1 MRKHPVLLLLV
12 VALFIFGA
20 TQLWAAEAA
29 TAKEVKA
36 KCQEAAKV
44 LAEQGKAALPQ
55 FNDKKGPWVW
65 KDSYVF
71 VYDMDGKIIGH
82 PIMPHL
88 RNKNV
93 LGMKDAKGKM
103 FGNDFLA
110 IAKSKKGHGWSQYY
124 WPKPGAKKPT
134 MKVSYILKVPGKAM
148 FVGAGIAN
156 VPKAEAIKQAGD

>member
-1 MRKHPVLLLLV
+1 MHMRKVFVL
-12 VALFIFGA
+12 ALMAMFVFGVS
-20 TQLWAAEAA
+20 QLRAEEGA

-36 KCQEAAKV
+36 KCQEAAK
-44 LAEQGKAALPQ
+44 LLSEKGEAALPE
-55 FNDKKGPWVW
+55 FNDNKGPWVF

-110 IAKSKKGHGWSQYY
+110 IAKSEKGHGWSQYY
-124 WPKPGAKKPT
+124 WPVPGSKEPT
-134 MKVSYILKVPGKAM
+134 MKVSYILKVPGKEM
-148 FVGAGIAN
+148 FVGSGIAN
-156 VPKAEAIKQAGD
+156 VTKEDAIKEAGE